1 MGNPF
6 ILHEMREKTTHQKCG
21 KFWREIK
28 ICDGWPHKP
37 FQIFVTVW
45 YKMWYVVQSERTLDL
60 RWPGS
65 HARAHQK
72 PAIRD
77 TAPFS
82 MFHSLHNHDNY
93 PVNHNCKNYL
103 TKPHS
108 LNGDYVTDDEG
119 GMLDYLLVSDNE
131 DNDEDNDED
140 IDEDID
146 EGLDVGGNENG
157 PMKAENAVE
166 ENEKVPSQHAC
177 SKGKEVDE
185 DPSRAPF
192 QANAMEALQKYAE
205 APKDMTEGRPQP
217 TDWKRGYGV
226 YWCRSKN
233 IGFIQ
238 EEESLNRLFVN
249 VIDIAPGKSD
259 DYKQAIINLF
269 YNQARGQQIQ
279 LKFRR
284 ISYYN
289 KKEDKWLTKCT
300 DVDVLWSKRVERL
313 NDFES
318 MGRAIEIENDNAGQM
333 SRRPTVG
340 EKRSFGNVTNEED
353 KHNNMT
359 QMAKKKE
366 KKDVV
371 IPHKVPLT
379 VPGKPLELAS
389 LMRAYNKD
397 ALLIVQEISAE
408 LKLNA
413 ALLIALKNDAFKE
426 AFLHNIDPLRRLG
439 MTSKSM
445 NRKCETLVAKILLTT
460 IRDCDPFERPDIQRM
475 AQDKVRHGNKGLF
488 STWVLLECIRE
499 RQAWVGQGN
508 LLDMKNDI
516 LQVPYDDT
524 LKKIKL
530 ILLKWAGNRQ
540 NMCTVKMVFRE
551 IDWFV
556 EGMAMRGQL
565 YDSST
570 PQTLLKQT
578 WDDTVD
584 LLLLFGEYVFK
595 TGSEEFEFDDWF
607 EKARVGDLGAFVPGD
622 EMNTSDE
629 EIYLK
634 KFKPLVVEL
643 QSGRLVFDHGNE
655 KTQNKISPKQM
666 WMQKL
671 RSWSFK
677 LLVSLFDMIKMT
689 KKANTPR
696 MTKAWK
702 HNGRVAKYFK
712 LTQMILVTRLF
723 GEEIGLVCVHVLGC
737 MVEQYPE
744 SMNLLERKKNDL
756 QKSLIKTSSG
766 DMEEKD
772 EHSYTYAWGMRA
784 SKMILDMMR
793 DYNFHKKTEQWI
805 VLMEALRK
813 IEQASRSLGRAPYFK
828 FGK

>member
-1 MGNPF
+1 
-6 ILHEMREKTTHQKCG
+6 
-21 KFWREIK
+21 
-28 ICDGWPHKP
+28 
-37 FQIFVTVW
+37 
-45 YKMWYVVQSERTLDL
+45 MWYVVQSERTLDL

-77 TAPFS
+77 TVPVP
-82 MFHSLHNHDNY
+82 MFHSLHNNVKH
-93 PVNHNCKNYL
+93 PVDHNFNDYL
-103 TKPHS
+103 TNTQM
-108 LNGDYVTDDEG
+108 LNADD
-119 GMLDYLLVSDNE
+119 VSDNE
-131 DNDEDNDED
+131 GGLLDHLLVSSDEDSDE
-140 IDEDID
+140 E
-146 EGLDVGGNENG
+146 LDVGGNENG
-157 PMKAENAVE
+157 PMEVENAVE
-166 ENEKVPSQHAC
+166 ENENVASQNECNKGKEAVQEKENVLSKNAC
-177 SKGKEVDE
+177 SKGKEADE
-185 DPSRAPF
+185 GPSRAPF
-192 QANAMEALQKYAE
+192 QATAMEALQKYAE
-205 APKDMTEGRPQP
+205 APRDMREGHPQP
-217 TDWKRGYGV
+217 TDLKLGRGV
-226 YWCRSKN
+226 YWCLNKN

-238 EEESLNRLFVN
+238 GDDERKYFVN
-249 VIDIAPGKSD
+249 FVDIAPDKSD
-259 DYKQAIINLF
+259 EYRKKIITLF
-269 YNQARGQQIQ
+269 FNEARGEQVK
-279 LKFRR
+279 LEFRL
-284 ISYYN
+284 IPYYN
-289 KKEDKWLTKCT
+289 KKQEKWLTKCI
-300 DVDVLWSKRVERL
+300 DVDMVSPEGSQQQGAMEPL
-313 NDFES
+313 
-318 MGRAIEIENDNAGQM
+318 GHPIQIEDDDAAQM
-333 SRRPTVG
+333 SRKPTVG
-340 EKRSFGNVTNEED
+340 DKRKVGGVMDGNDRDIHATKMD
-353 KHNNMT
+353 KKVK
-359 QMAKKKE
+359 AW
-366 KKDVV
+366 DGV
-371 IPHKVPLT
+371 IPRKASWT
-379 VPGKPLELAS
+379 VPAKPRELAS
-389 LMRAYNKD
+389 LMSAYNKD
-397 ALLIVQEISAE
+397 ALQSVQEISAE
-408 LKLNA
+408 LRWNA
-413 ALLIALKNDAFKE
+413 AFVITLKNDTFKE

-445 NRKCETLVAKILLTT
+445 NRKCETLVANILLTT

-516 LQVPYDDT
+516 LQVPYDDSF
-524 LKKIKL
+524 KKIKL

-540 NMCTVKMVFRE
+540 NMCTMKMVFRE

-556 EGMAMRGQL
+556 EGMAMRGEL

-607 EKARVGDLGAFVPGD
+607 AQARVGNLGSFFPGD
-622 EMNTSDE
+622 EMNTSDAD
-629 EIYLK
+629 IYLK
-634 KFKPLVVEL
+634 KFKPFVVEL
-643 QSGRLVFDHGNE
+643 QSGRLVFDDGNA

-671 RSWSFK
+671 CSWSFK
-677 LLVSLFDMIKMT
+677 LLLSLFDMIKMT

-696 MTKAWK
+696 MTRAWK
-702 HNGRVAKYFK
+702 HNDRVAKYFK

-723 GEEIGLVCVHVLGC
+723 GEEIGLVCVHILGC

-744 SMNLLERKKNDL
+744 SLNLLERKKNDL
-756 QKSLIKTSSG
+756 QQSLIKKSSG

-772 EHSYTYAWGMRA
+772 QHSYTYAWGMRA
-784 SKMILDMMR
+784 SKMILDMMG